1 MALSVWGAGWVL
13 YGFLSQTAPPW
24 VAMLLTTGLGLLA
37 SGLAK
42 RRGFS
47 MARSVA
53 LALGFP
59 VSLWFLGNTSMP
71 AWVWLLP
78 LVLVVWIYPLRA
90 WQDAPVF
97 PTPLHALKDLPR
109 WAPLPPQ
116 AHILDAGCGA
126 GDGLLA
132 LRLAYPQSQCTGIE
146 FSRPLSWVAR
156 LRCPWAQVRC
166 GDIWNDDWGAYDM
179 VYLFQRPETMPR
191 AVAKA
196 QAEMKPG
203 AWLVS
208 LEFDAKDLQ
217 PTAVAQA
224 SPDRPVWL
232 YQSPFSV

>member
-1 MALSVWGAGWVL
+1 MFTLIRWPLVALSVWGAGWVL
-13 YGFLSQTAPPW
+13 YGFLSQTVPPW

-71 AWVWLLP
+71 AWVWLMP

-132 LRLAYPQSQCTGIE
+132 PP
-146 FSRPLSWVAR
+146 SRPVFYLGHQPERRSGVSQAGRLGDGNRPVILISPHPLAPLSAR
-156 LRCPWAQVRC
+156 L
-166 GDIWNDDWGAYDM
+166 
-179 VYLFQRPETMPR
+179 
-191 AVAKA
+191 
-196 QAEMKPG
+196 
-203 AWLVS
+203 
-208 LEFDAKDLQ
+208 
-217 PTAVAQA
+217 
-224 SPDRPVWL
+224 
-232 YQSPFSV
+232 